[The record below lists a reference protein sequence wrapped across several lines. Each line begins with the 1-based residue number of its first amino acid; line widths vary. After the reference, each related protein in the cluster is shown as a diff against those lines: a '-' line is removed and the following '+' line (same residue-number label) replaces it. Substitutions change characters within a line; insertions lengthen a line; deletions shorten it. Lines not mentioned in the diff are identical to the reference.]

1 MSLELSTRPRSER
14 RDSDGEASHM
24 SSLAPTD
31 RGLRAWKFLFACFI
45 IEGVLWGFPMAFG
58 VFQEHYARQPEFQ
71 DSPNIAVIGTV
82 SSSIYFLG
90 ASFATP
96 LVKRFQRW
104 QRHMVLVGTA
114 TCILSLLGASFAR
127 SVNEL
132 IATQGVLY
140 GTGFLLLY
148 FPLLSMLNEW
158 FVQRRGF
165 AYAIVYAGG
174 GFSGVGLPFLFE
186 WLLGRWGH
194 REALRI
200 FVVIQ
205 VVLLVPILP
214 LLRGRLPVSSR
225 TTVQPV
231 DLSFLKKPV
240 FWVLA
245 ASNLSQSLAYY
256 IPSLYLP
263 TFASAMGLPGAM
275 GALVL
280 AAHNLATVVSQLG
293 FGYLSDRVN
302 DIFILVIITT
312 LVSSVATLTLWGLA
326 HSITPL
332 ILFTIVYGLFA
343 GAYVVF
349 WPRFGSMLSDDP
361 QPIYSLMAF
370 GKGIGNI
377 VTAPVSESLL
387 DKPLSSSYGLGQF
400 GSLII
405 YLGSLMF
412 VSSLGGMAWLITRL
426 VLV

>member
-90 ASFATP
+90 APFATP

-280 AAHNLATVVSQLG
+280 AAHNLATVVGQLG

-312 LVSSVATLTLWGLA
+312 LVSSVATLTLWSLA
-326 HSITPL
+326 HSLTPL
-332 ILFTIVYGLFA
+332 LLFTIVYGLFA

>member
-14 RDSDGEASHM
+14 RDSGGEASHM

-90 ASFATP
+90 APFATP

-194 REALRI
+194 CEALRI

-205 VVLLVPILP
+205 AVLLVPILP

-280 AAHNLATVVSQLG
+280 AAHNLATVVGQLG

-326 HSITPL
+326 HSLTPL

-343 GAYVVF
+343 GAYLDGV
-349 WPRFGSMLSDDP
+349 WEGDWE
-361 QPIYSLMAF
+361 YSNSACLR
-370 GKGIGNI
+370 
-377 VTAPVSESLL
+377 ESA
-387 DKPLSSSYGLGQF
+387 GQAT
-400 GSLII
+400 IE
-405 YLGSLMF
+405 
-412 VSSLGGMAWLITRL
+412 
-426 VLV
+426 

>member
-31 RGLRAWKFLFACFI
+31 RGLPAWKFLFACFI

-71 DSPNIAVIGTV
+71 DSQNIAVIGTV

-90 ASFATP
+90 APFATP

-194 REALRI
+194 CEALRI

-205 VVLLVPILP
+205 AVLLVPILP

-280 AAHNLATVVSQLG
+280 AAHNLATVVGQLG

-326 HSITPL
+326 HSLTPL

-349 WPRFGSMLSDDP
+349 WPRFWINAL
-361 QPIYSLMAF
+361 
-370 GKGIGNI
+370 
-377 VTAPVSESLL
+377 
-387 DKPLSSSYGLGQF
+387 
-400 GSLII
+400 
-405 YLGSLMF
+405 
-412 VSSLGGMAWLITRL
+412 
-426 VLV
+426 